1 MRRSRKAQVNISKSP
16 ENVHFIGKPGLCS
29 DVVINFEEIMSVN
42 LSLVII
48 TMGENDVSNHPRK
61 NWMIQK
67 APAYPFNN
75 IMIMRKK
82 LLLRNIPTMVVGVVK
97 GSNKTTNERIEKLN
111 SELRKC
117 LQKKYIR
124 LGAHVCLL
132 IVLTTK
138 LIWKA

>member
-1 MRRSRKAQVNISKSP
+1 MRRSRKAQVNISFKSP

-67 APAYPFNN
+67 TPAYPFNN

-82 LLLRNIPTMVVGVVK
+82 TSATKYTND
-97 GSNKTTNERIEKLN
+97 GSRCSQKIKQNNK
-111 SELRKC
+111 
-117 LQKKYIR
+117 
-124 LGAHVCLL
+124 
-132 IVLTTK
+132 
-138 LIWKA
+138 